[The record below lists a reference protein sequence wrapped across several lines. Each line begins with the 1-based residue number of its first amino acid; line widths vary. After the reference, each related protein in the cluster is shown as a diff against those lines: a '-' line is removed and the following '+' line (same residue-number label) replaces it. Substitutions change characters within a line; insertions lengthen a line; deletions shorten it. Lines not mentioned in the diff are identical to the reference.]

1 MPFDVRRLQIEGAP
15 VPLIDEVVAVGN
27 LAVSARDTLVY
38 ATTTAFVPNS
48 TLVWVDREGRESPLM
63 DKPRQYVEPRVSPDG
78 RRLAVT
84 LGPDYD
90 VWIQELDRG
99 TLTRLTFGEGND
111 SLPIWT
117 PDGERVTFSS
127 SSSGPWN
134 IFSVPADGS
143 GEPVQLTSSEN
154 LSTASSWSPDG
165 KILAFTHVGQET
177 GVDIG
182 ILTMD
187 DEPKTEVFLGTPF
200 NEYHPMFSPDGRWL
214 AYTSDESGRA
224 EVYVRA
230 FPGPGGKWQVSTD
243 GGVYPLWAPSGRE
256 LFYRSGDKMMVVPIS
271 TAPELR
277 PGTPVVLFE
286 EPYHKL
292 GLAVNNYHS
301 YDVSRDGQQRF
312 VMIKPVEE
320 ESAPTQ
326 LNVVLN
332 WSEELKRRVPT
343 N

>member
-1 MPFDVRRLQIEGAP
+1 M
-15 VPLIDEVVAVGN
+15 
-27 LAVSARDTLVY
+27 
-38 ATTTAFVPNS
+38 
-48 TLVWVDREGRESPLM
+48 
-63 DKPRQYVEPRVSPDG
+63 
-78 RRLAVT
+78 AVT

-301 YDVSRDGQQRF
+301 YDVKPRRPTKVRHDQASRGR
-312 VMIKPVEE
+312 VRPNATERRPELVRRAETPCPHKLGKP
-320 ESAPTQ
+320 SGNLTDHRPNAP
-326 LNVVLN
+326 
-332 WSEELKRRVPT
+332 KRHR
-343 N
+343 